1 MSRPAMRAATG
12 GTTTSVANR
21 GDSFMT
27 PGTPGTPPSYNPF
40 NNTTVPGTPGIPATM
55 TGSEAHRL
63 KMVLDR
69 MVKNPKEFGIEALY
83 QGDTRALRNDFITE
97 IGKQNPEYLLARDTF
112 KAGSPPVNQAE
123 VLGRLRE
130 KTAPLK
136 GEETGALRST
146 QFTNLVNNEKSL
158 LRQSLSTGLV
168 TKLEDTLTPQQMK
181 ALDDVARE
189 FARQETATHLGN
201 LGASSA
207 PKLGQVGTEALASVH
222 APGILERTV
231 MAYNSIM
238 NRLAGGINAKMGK
251 QIALEMMEPQL
262 AAAGVSKALAQQ
274 ALAGK
279 MSSVAG
285 AVGSTATGAV
295 RTGALGQAT
304 NALAD
309 QEPQNAY

>member
-1 MSRPAMRAATG
+1 M
-12 GTTTSVANR
+12 
-21 GDSFMT
+21 
-27 PGTPGTPPSYNPF
+27 
-40 NNTTVPGTPGIPATM
+40 
-55 TGSEAHRL
+55 
-63 KMVLDR
+63 
-69 MVKNPKEFGIEALY
+69 
-83 QGDTRALRNDFITE
+83 
-97 IGKQNPEYLLARDTF
+97 
-112 KAGSPPVNQAE
+112 
-123 VLGRLRE
+123 
-130 KTAPLK
+130 
-136 GEETGALRST
+136 
-146 QFTNLVNNEKSL
+146 

-231 MAYNSIM
+231 MVYNSIM

-295 RTGALGQAT
+295 RSGALSQAS
-304 NALAD
+304 NALSD
-309 QEPQNAY
+309 QRSRNAYAE